1 MEFISIEPKIHISD
15 YARDCR
21 AAQYP
26 GDVYSYLHEVKISNY
41 SNTPVIV
48 ADRAGMYF
56 QAEDRMTHRSSTD
69 ESELVVHVTY
79 RLSFYA
85 SRYFIRHVESEGI
98 GATPELIKTC
108 YDIWSNIDSHSWRN
122 NQNTRKTFTYTI
134 PISKIS
140 GAGGTVYVKELDLV
154 FSIRSDSKKISHPYS
169 YRNAQ
174 MNMLDRIENKDQFIQ
189 SIRIV
194 DSAGV
199 VGPKWIKTNGGVCKI
214 EPVDDKTEEDGFYI
228 VHSSFV
234 STSKESSTVT
244 SRYYPREELVEN
256 LTFYNSYHEAL
267 NSDSESRALA
277 QVNETNS
284 KLIIAQTGLERA
296 QIENANL
303 QTKYELDKVR
313 HNAEI
318 DRLQREFELLKQQHE
333 LAVRNNNHEIVKSM
347 YERENLEIKHANE
360 KTSGITKIISE
371 ISKFAYTVI
380 PIIVAVFKFIFLG
393 IV

>member
-48 ADRAGMYF
+48 ADRAGMFF

-69 ESELVVHVTY
+69 ESEVVVHVTY

-122 NQNTRKTFTYTI
+122 NSNTRKTFTYTI

-284 KLIIAQTGLERA
+284 KPINLSIVPDFIKLVLGLE
-296 QIENANL
+296 IGIF
-303 QTKYELDKVR
+303 D
-313 HNAEI
+313 
-318 DRLQREFELLKQQHE
+318 LLKQQHE

-360 KTSGITKIISE
+360 KTSGMTKIISE